1 MYSFIYNL
9 EREMCKEK
17 KKKWKRIMCVKPR
30 NPGQEKSAIVGMS
43 VELLNV
49 IDWLVMFKL
58 K

>member
-1 MYSFIYNL
+1 MRRNMYSFIYNL

-49 IDWLVMFKL
+49 ID
-58 K
+58 